1 MSLWRA
7 LPDIALEIKMFK
19 HILVPLDGSHLAEA
33 ALPAALA
40 LASRF
45 DSKITLLRVT
55 RTPYVASGIDG
66 SVYTEMIVTLR
77 QQEYDEAAAY
87 LQMKQRSLQQ
97 QNYVVDTVV
106 REGEP
111 IAEIVLET
119 AAEAGVDTI
128 VMSTHGRGGVSRW
141 VFGSVADKV
150 LRQAEIPVVLI
161 RAEEEALNWTQPET
175 RAMVG

>member
-1 MSLWRA
+1 
-7 LPDIALEIKMFK
+7 MFK
-19 HILVPLDGSHLAEA
+19 HILVPLDGSGLAEA
-33 ALPAALA
+33 ALPTALA

-45 DSKITLLRVT
+45 DSKISLLQVIH
-55 RTPYVASGIDG
+55 TPYIASGLDG
-66 SVYTEMIVTLR
+66 SAYIELITTLR

-97 QNYVVDTVV
+97 QNYVVDTFV

-111 IAEIVLET
+111 VAEIILEIT
-119 AAEAGVDTI
+119 AEQGIDTI

-150 LRQAEIPVVLI
+150 LRQADIPVILI
-161 RAEEEALNWTQPET
+161 RAKEEALNWTQPEAM
-175 RAMVG
+175 AMVG